1 MRENLK
7 NARKAAGMTQEQVAE
22 SLDISTRYYAHL
34 EALLVFINGYSVRF
48 HKVITTQEKVQRY
61 IEQIG
66 DLHER

>member
-34 EALLVFINGYSVRF
+34 EAGTRTGNFKIWDSLEELLGVHQKKLREIS
-48 HKVITTQEKVQRY
+48 
-61 IEQIG
+61 
-66 DLHER
+66 